1 MTSIMVNILPFWVD
15 TSSPF
20 CNLEVGDV
28 FQERDGLY
36 RLLYRDMVK
45 VRVVKL
51 NWWTVLWYGGNINGR
66 SLANRR

>member
-51 NWWTVLWYGGNINGR
+51 NWWTVCGR
-66 SLANRR
+66 RKYQWPNPWRRR